1 MNPTLYRTEWV
12 SQEGW
17 DEPLEGNVH
26 AGFRNRETKSESAF
40 VGKHNP
46 TDGVISVLNRL
57 YEFRGGLVV
66 EGFLRENLPQN
77 PYMAGVLLVAQ
88 DRIHDRFGLGAR
100 AILEVVTDPDAPSD
114 QQLFIIIRT
123 RFPAKIA
130 RDLLSVLREG
140 WWRTLPRAARRK
152 LELDVE

>member
-12 SQEGW
+12 SQEDW
-17 DEPLEGNVH
+17 DEPLEDDVH
-26 AGFRNRETKSESAF
+26 TGFPPQETKSENAF
-40 VGKHNP
+40 AGKRNP

-77 PYMAGVLLVAQ
+77 RYMAGILLEAQ
-88 DRIHDRFGLGAR
+88 ARIHDRFRSGAR
-100 AILEVVTDPDAPSD
+100 VILEVVTDPDAPSD

-123 RFPAKIA
+123 RFPMKIA
-130 RDLLSVLREG
+130 RDLLSVLRES
-140 WWRTLPRAARRK
+140 WWRTLPREARRK